1 MRGSVHSTVGGNNST
16 YNSKPNSRSHCKDCW
31 RKAPF
36 EHKVQGVIAMT
47 SRSLTVVFV
56 VFLLLVGSAI
66 AYTGYAYT
74 TAFKDG
80 YERGLSDG
88 FNEGHRKALYARP
101 PSDDLE
107 LVCAGLWI
115 GEQQKIHDER
125 EAIEIKEQKWR

>member
-1 MRGSVHSTVGGNNST
+1 
-16 YNSKPNSRSHCKDCW
+16 
-31 RKAPF
+31 
-36 EHKVQGVIAMT
+36 MT

-88 FNEGHRKALYARP
+88 FNEGYRNALYARP

-115 GEQQKIHDER
+115 GEQHKIHAER
-125 EAIEIKEQKWR
+125 EAIEIKEQQWR